1 MNFFLQVE
9 ALDLFE
15 EICNNIFFMES
26 SMILFLNKKDLFEE
40 KIKTKNIRDYPSFS
54 DFTGADKDAAAGIAY
69 FLNKFMSKNKGGAD
83 KQIYHHVT
91 CATDTHNVQV
101 VFNSCKDTVLRQ
113 NIQNSG
119 FSME

>member
-1 MNFFLQVE
+1 M
-9 ALDLFE
+9 FE
-15 EICNNIFFMES
+15 EICNNVYFLES

-40 KIKTKNIRDYPSFS
+40 KIKKKNIRDVPSFS
-54 DFTGADKDAAAGIAY
+54 DYSGADKDAAAGIAY

-91 CATDTHNVQV
+91 CATDTSNVRI
-101 VFNSCKDTVLRQ
+101 VFDSCKDTVLRQ